1 MMKKLVSR
9 QLELETEM
17 EILDRALLPMVMML
31 PMVAAHMSDSVDMQ
45 VGFLPSNELS
55 TSLT

>member
-1 MMKKLVSR
+1 MRKLVLR

-17 EILDRALLPMVMML
+17 EILDRALLPVVAML
-31 PMVAAHMSDSVDMQ
+31 CMVAAHMSDSVDMQ
-45 VGFLPSNELS
+45 VGSLPSDELS